1 MEDNLYV
8 YLAEFCFTFL
18 AVVSAGIFERDTVE
32 VGVSTQGFRSL
43 AVSSDGKYLS
53 AGDCEGNLHIY
64 DLQTSDYTC
73 FQVNPGT

>member
-1 MEDNLYV
+1 
-8 YLAEFCFTFL
+8 
-18 AVVSAGIFERDTVE
+18 VE

-53 AGDCEGNLHIY
+53 AGDYEGNLHIY

-73 FQVNPGT
+73 FQVKPRHLDAILKYLCKNKAM